1 MANKDAAFGLK
12 PVRHLNGNPWNGM
25 VRMYLAESSNA
36 IFVGDPVIHGGD
48 AGDAGT
54 IVNGVDCEGM
64 PLVDVGAAGS
74 AKFLGV
80 MVGRLPNQ
88 ADQSILHRVAS
99 VNTICLVVDDPSVVF
114 EVQEDSDG
122 GAVAAG
128 SVGLNG
134 DLVNWANGNATTG
147 LSGVELD
154 SSTVTTTATLS
165 VRVLGLAKRP
175 DNALGTNAVWEVV
188 FNEHEFNFGVLG
200 VGT

>member
-25 VRMYLAESSNA
+25 VRMYLAEGSNA
-36 IFVGDPVIHGGD
+36 IYVGDPVIHGGD

-54 IVNGVDCEGM
+54 TVNGIDCEGM
-64 PLVDVGAAGS
+64 PTVDVGASSS

-88 ADQSILHRVAS
+88 ADQSILYKVAS
-99 VNTICLVVDDPSVVF
+99 VNSIVLVVDDPSVVF
-114 EVQEDSDG
+114 EVQED
-122 GAVAAG
+122 GAIAAAA
-128 SVGLNG
+128 VGLNG
-134 DLVNWANGNATTG
+134 DLTNWSAGSATTG